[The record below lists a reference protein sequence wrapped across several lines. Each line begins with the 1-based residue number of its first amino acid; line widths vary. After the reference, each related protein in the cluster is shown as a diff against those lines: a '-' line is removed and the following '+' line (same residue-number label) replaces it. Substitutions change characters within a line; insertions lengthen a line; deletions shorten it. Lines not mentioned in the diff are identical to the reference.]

1 VAQGVKAL
9 ADHEAVIQANE
20 ALRSLLV
27 DGRITLVPNADHS
40 GVIGTVHFKGLG
52 DHVLEMAGWT
62 RRVGSGKPNEINKK
76 LIGSG
81 GPVRQSDF
89 AILTHSKGA
98 RNQAADGGEAGGLGQ

>member
-1 VAQGVKAL
+1 M
-9 ADHEAVIQANE
+9 
-20 ALRSLLV
+20 

-81 GPVRQSDF
+81 GVIANDGLP
-89 AILTHSKGA
+89 AIPLRRKAS
-98 RNQAADGGEAGGLGQ
+98 